1 MNEAEAILGPKKH
14 VEMPTAQ
21 QTHFGRY
28 PAVQDLCDTFWE
40 FMGWGTDAYTIQ
52 QIVAGAK
59 DFNLAIGNKPDL
71 LLRALKKMKKNK
83 MSIGSPRSCITFAR
97 EMLRSL
103 DPDSEENRRRYL
115 KGWDDETE
123 RADICKSRENEEKRT

>member
-1 MNEAEAILGPKKH
+1 MTSEADLILGPKKH

-21 QTHFGRY
+21 VTHFGRY
-28 PAVQDLCDTFWE
+28 PDVQDLCDAFWN
-40 FMGWGTDAYTIQ
+40 FMGWGTDSYTIQ

-97 EMLRSL
+97 EMLHSL
-103 DPDSEENRRRYL
+103 DADS
-115 KGWDDETE
+115 DEHRQKYRLPE
-123 RADICKSRENEEKRT
+123 DYDE

>member
-1 MNEAEAILGPKKH
+1 MNEADLILGPKKH
-14 VEMPTAQ
+14 VEMPAAQ
-21 QTHFGRY
+21 ITHFGRY

-40 FMGWGTDAYTIQ
+40 FMEWNTDAYTIQ

-97 EMLRSL
+97 EMT
-103 DPDSEENRRRYL
+103 PDADSDEHRQKYL
-115 KGWDDETE
+115 KGVDDETE
-123 RADICKSRENEEKRT
+123 

>member
-1 MNEAEAILGPKKH
+1 MTSELEEWFGPKPPT
-14 VEMPTAQ
+14 EMPTAQ
-21 QTHFGRY
+21 ITHFGRY
-28 PAVQDLCDTFWE
+28 PAVQSLCDTFLEEMDWN
-40 FMGWGTDAYTIQ
+40 TDAYTKQ

-97 EMLRSL
+97 EMLHTPDS
-103 DPDSEENRRRYL
+103 DSEEARQKYL
-115 KGWDDETE
+115 GGVDDE
-123 RADICKSRENEEKRT
+123 

>member
-1 MNEAEAILGPKKH
+1 MNEADLILGPKKH

-21 QTHFGRY
+21 ITHFARY
-28 PAVQDLCDTFWE
+28 PAVQNLCDVFLN
-40 FMGWGTDAYTIQ
+40 FMEWNTDAYTKQ

-97 EMLRSL
+97 EMLHSP
-103 DPDSEENRRRYL
+103 DADSEEHRQKYL
-115 KGWDDETE
+115 RGVE
-123 RADICKSRENEEKRT
+123 

>member
-1 MNEAEAILGPKKH
+1 MTSDADLILGPKKH
-14 VEMPTAQ
+14 VEMPPAQ
-21 QTHFGRY
+21 ITHFGRY

-59 DFNLAIGNKPDL
+59 DFNLAIGNNPDL
-71 LLRALKKMKKNK
+71 LLRVLKKMKKNK

-97 EMLRSL
+97 EMLHSL
-103 DPDSEENRRRYL
+103 DPDSDKARQRYVN
-115 KGWDDETE
+115 GDFWGDGEDDETE
-123 RADICKSRENEEKRT
+123 

>member
-1 MNEAEAILGPKKH
+1 MTSEANLILGPKKH
-14 VEMPTAQ
+14 VEMPTAKI
-21 QTHFGRY
+21 THFGRY
-28 PAVQDLCDTFWE
+28 PAVEELCNVFLD
-40 FMGWGTDAYTIQ
+40 FMEWNTDAYTKQ

-97 EMLRSL
+97 EMLHSP
-103 DPDSEENRRRYL
+103 DPDSDKARQRYVTSDFW
-115 KGWDDETE
+115 GDGEDDETE
-123 RADICKSRENEEKRT
+123 